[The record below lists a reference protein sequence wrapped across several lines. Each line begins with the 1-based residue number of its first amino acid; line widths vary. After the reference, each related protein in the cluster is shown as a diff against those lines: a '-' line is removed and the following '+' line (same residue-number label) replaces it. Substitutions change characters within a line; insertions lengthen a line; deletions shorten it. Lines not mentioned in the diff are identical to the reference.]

1 MPGHETT
8 VAAANVAI
16 VHDKQANLVRFE
28 QLAEEAA
35 GPNHAI
41 PASAGMTSMAKVRK
55 IRMGGDA

>member
-35 GPNHAI
+35 GQGAALLLLPEV
-41 PASAGMTSMAKVRK
+41 G
-55 IRMGGDA
+55 